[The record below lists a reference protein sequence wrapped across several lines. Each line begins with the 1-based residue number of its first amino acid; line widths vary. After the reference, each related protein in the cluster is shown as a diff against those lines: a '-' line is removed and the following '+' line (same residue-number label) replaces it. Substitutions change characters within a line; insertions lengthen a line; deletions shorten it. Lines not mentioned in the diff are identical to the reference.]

1 MQACDRGGGV
11 PEAEQERIFE
21 PFFRARGTRE
31 GDGGVGLSLV
41 KEHHPKEHHPIAA
54 ARIPLPVSSMLSR
67 YQVLL

>member
-31 GDGGVGLSLV
+31 GDGGVGLGLSLV
-41 KEHHPKEHHPIAA
+41 KEHHPIAA